1 VGDGRTRAGR
11 QSIELGPGRE
21 FDAIRQMVA
30 RWGDRAHGLGDD
42 AATIELPRGDSLVVS
57 VDSAV
62 EDVHFRR
69 GWLTAR
75 EIGHR
80 AAAAALSD
88 LAAMGSAPLGM
99 LVAIALPDAW
109 RPDLL
114 EIADGVGDVAK
125 RWKAPILG
133 GNTTRARE
141 LSITTTVL
149 GSVFEPLRRDEVK
162 PGDRL
167 YVTGRLGAPGA
178 ALRALLA
185 NEEPNAR
192 YRDKFA
198 RPEPRVDEARWLAA
212 MGATAAIDISDGLV
226 ADLGHLAAASGVRIE
241 LDLDHI
247 PCAEGV
253 PSIDAASSGEEF
265 ELIVASPEPL
275 DLEAFVA
282 AFRLPLT
289 PIAHAVSG
297 EPGVEVRRKGRRVAN
312 PGGYDHFST

>member
-1 VGDGRTRAGR
+1 MSDAAPGRKT
-11 QSIELGPGRE
+11 IDLGPGRE
-21 FDAIRQMVA
+21 FDAIRQMLA
-30 RWGDRAHGLGDD
+30 RWADRARGIGDD
-42 AATIELPRGDSLVVS
+42 AATVELPRGDALVAS
-57 VDSAV
+57 VDAAV

-88 LAAMGSAPLGM
+88 LAAMGAAPLGM
-99 LVAIALPDAW
+99 LLAIAIPDAW

-114 EIADGVGDVAK
+114 EIADGVGDVAR

-133 GNTTRARE
+133 GNTTRGRE

-149 GSVFEPLRRDEVK
+149 GSVYGPLQRSGVK

-167 YVTGRLGAPGA
+167 YVTGRLGASA
-178 ALRALLA
+178 ASLSALLA
-185 NEEPNAR
+185 NAEPDPR
-192 YRDKFA
+192 HREKFA
-198 RPEPRVDEARWLAA
+198 RPEPRIDEARWLAA
-212 MGATAAIDISDGLV
+212 MGATAAIDVSDGLV

-247 PCAEGV
+247 PVAHGV
-253 PSIDAASSGEEF
+253 SPTDAASSGEEY
-265 ELIVASPEPL
+265 ELIVSAREPL

-289 PIAHAVSG
+289 PIAHAIEGDPS
-297 EPGVEVRRKGRRVAN
+297 VEVRRKGRRVAN

>member
-1 VGDGRTRAGR
+1 M
-11 QSIELGPGRE
+11 I
-21 FDAIRQMVA
+21 A
-30 RWGDRAHGLGDD
+30 RWGDRARGIGDD
-42 AATIELPRGDSLVVS
+42 AATLELPRGDALVAS

-88 LAAMGSAPLGM
+88 LAAMGAAPVGM
-99 LVAIALPDAW
+99 LVAIAIPDAW

-114 EIADGVGDVAK
+114 DIADGVGDVAE

-133 GNTTRARE
+133 GNTTRGRE

-149 GSVFEPLRRDEVK
+149 GSVYRPLRRDGVR

-167 YVTGRLGAPGA
+167 YVTGRLGASGA
-178 ALRALLA
+178 SLAALLA
-185 NEEPNAR
+185 NTEPDPR
-192 YRDKFA
+192 HRDKFA
-198 RPEPRVDEARWLAA
+198 RPEPRVEEASWLAA
-212 MGATAAIDISDGLV
+212 MGATGAIDISDGLV

-247 PCAEGV
+247 PVALGV
-253 PSIDAASSGEEF
+253 SSKDAAASGEEY
-265 ELIVASPEPL
+265 EVVVSTHAPL
-275 DLEAFVA
+275 DLEAFFA

-289 PIAHAVSG
+289 PIAHAIAG
-297 EPGVEVRRKGRRVAN
+297 DPGVEVRRKGRRVAN
-312 PGGYDHFST
+312 PGGHDHLST

>member
-1 VGDGRTRAGR
+1 MSDADVARGSVA
-11 QSIELGPGRE
+11 LGPGRE

-30 RWGDRAHGLGDD
+30 RWGDRAVGIGDD
-42 AATIELPRGDSLVVS
+42 AAVVDLPRGDALVVS

-69 GWLTAR
+69 GWLTAW
-75 EIGHR
+75 EIGYR

-88 LAAMGSAPLGM
+88 LAAMGASPVGM
-99 LVAIALPDAW
+99 LVAITIPDAW
-109 RPDLL
+109 RPDLF
-114 EIADGVGDVAK
+114 EVAQGVGEVAG

-133 GNTTRARE
+133 GNMTRGRE

-149 GSVFEPLRRDEVK
+149 GSVYGPLTRDAVK
-162 PGDRL
+162 PGHRL
-167 YVTGRLGAPGA
+167 YVTGRLGASGA
-178 ALRALLA
+178 TLRALLA
-185 NEEPNAR
+185 NAEPDPR
-192 YRDKFA
+192 HREKFA
-198 RPEPRVDEARWLAA
+198 RPQPRVVEARWLAGE
-212 MGATAAIDISDGLV
+212 GAVAAIDVSDGLV

-247 PCAEGV
+247 PAADGV
-253 PSIDAASSGEEF
+253 TPKDAAGSGEEY
-265 ELIVASPEPL
+265 ELIVSAPEAL

-289 PIAHAVSG
+289 PIAHAVAG
-297 EPGVEVRRKGRRVAN
+297 EPGVDVRRKGRRVAN

>member
-1 VGDGRTRAGR
+1 MSDADAAHDSV
-11 QSIELGPGRE
+11 QLGPGRE
-21 FDAIRQMVA
+21 FDAIRQMVV
-30 RWGDRAHGLGDD
+30 RWNDRARGIGDD
-42 AATIELPRGDSLVVS
+42 AAVVDLPRGDSLVAS
-57 VDSAV
+57 VDSVV

-75 EIGHR
+75 EIGYR

-88 LAAMGSAPLGM
+88 LAAMGAAPVGM
-99 LVAIALPDAW
+99 LVAIAIPDSW

-114 EIADGVGDVAK
+114 QIADGVGDVAA

-133 GNTTRARE
+133 GNTTRGRE

-149 GSVFEPLRRDEVK
+149 GSVYGPLRRDGVK

-167 YVTGRLGAPGA
+167 YVTGRLGASGA
-178 ALRALLA
+178 SLRALLA
-185 NEEPNAR
+185 NAEPNPQHR
-192 YRDKFA
+192 EKFA
-198 RPEPRVDEARWLAA
+198 RPQPRVEEARWLAA
-212 MGATAAIDISDGLV
+212 MGATAAIDVSDGLV

-247 PCAEGV
+247 PVAEGV
-253 PSIDAASSGEEF
+253 APKDAAASGEEY
-265 ELIVASPEPL
+265 ELVVSTPEPL

-289 PIAHAVSG
+289 PIAHAVAG
-297 EPGVEVRRKGRRVAN
+297 DPGVEVRRKGRRVAN
-312 PGGYDHFST
+312 PGGHDHFSS

>member
-1 VGDGRTRAGR
+1 M
-11 QSIELGPGRE
+11 I
-21 FDAIRQMVA
+21 A
-30 RWGDRAHGLGDD
+30 RWGDRALGIGDD
-42 AATIELPRGDSLVVS
+42 AATLELPRGDALVAS

-88 LAAMGSAPLGM
+88 LAAMGAAPVGM
-99 LVAIALPDAW
+99 LVAIAIPDAW

-114 EIADGVGDVAK
+114 EIADGVGDVAH

-149 GSVFEPLRRDEVK
+149 GTVYSPLRRDAVR

-167 YVTGRLGAPGA
+167 YVTGRLGASAA
-178 ALRALLA
+178 ALAALLA
-185 NEEPNAR
+185 NAEPDPR
-192 YRDKFA
+192 HRDKFA
-198 RPEPRVDEARWLAA
+198 RPEPRVEEARWLAA
-212 MGATAAIDISDGLV
+212 MGATGAIDVSDGLI

-241 LDLDHI
+241 LDLEHI
-247 PCAEGV
+247 PVAPGA
-253 PSIDAASSGEEF
+253 SSKDAAASGEEY
-265 ELIVASPEPL
+265 EVVVSTHRPI
-275 DLEAFVA
+275 DLEAFFA

-289 PIAHAVSG
+289 PIAHAIAG
-297 EPGVEVRRKGRRVAN
+297 DPGVEVRHKGRRVAN
-312 PGGYDHFST
+312 PGGHDHFST

>member
-1 VGDGRTRAGR
+1 MSDAAPGRKT
-11 QSIELGPGRE
+11 IDLGPGRE
-21 FDAIRQMVA
+21 FDAIRQMLA
-30 RWGDRAHGLGDD
+30 RWADRARGIGDD
-42 AATIELPRGDSLVVS
+42 AATVELPRGDALVAS
-57 VDSAV
+57 VDAAV

-88 LAAMGSAPLGM
+88 LAAMGAAPLGM
-99 LVAIALPDAW
+99 LLAIAIPDAW

-114 EIADGVGDVAK
+114 EIADGVGDVAR

-133 GNTTRARE
+133 GNTTRGRE

-149 GSVFEPLRRDEVK
+149 GSVYGPLQRSGVK

-167 YVTGRLGAPGA
+167 YVTGRLGASA
-178 ALRALLA
+178 ASLRALLA
-185 NEEPNAR
+185 NAEPDPR
-192 YRDKFA
+192 HREKFA
-198 RPEPRVDEARWLAA
+198 RPEPRIDEARWLAA
-212 MGATAAIDISDGLV
+212 MGATAAIDVSDGLV

-247 PCAEGV
+247 PVAHGV
-253 PSIDAASSGEEF
+253 SPIDAASSGEEY
-265 ELIVASPEPL
+265 ELIVSAREPL

-289 PIAHAVSG
+289 PIAHAIEGDPS
-297 EPGVEVRRKGRRVAN
+297 VEVRRKGRRVAN

>member
-1 VGDGRTRAGR
+1 VSDADAARDSV
-11 QSIELGPGRE
+11 QLGPGRE
-21 FDAIRQMVA
+21 FDAIRQMVV
-30 RWGDRAHGLGDD
+30 RWNDRARGIGDD
-42 AATIELPRGDSLVVS
+42 AAVVDLPRGDSLVAS

-75 EIGHR
+75 EIGYR

-88 LAAMGSAPLGM
+88 LAAMGAAPVGM
-99 LVAIALPDAW
+99 LIAIAIPDSW

-114 EIADGVGDVAK
+114 EIADGVGDVAA

-133 GNTTRARE
+133 GNTSRGRE

-149 GSVFEPLRRDEVK
+149 GSVYGPLRRDGVK

-167 YVTGRLGAPGA
+167 YVTGRVGASGA

-185 NEEPNAR
+185 NAEPNPR
-192 YRDKFA
+192 HREKFA
-198 RPEPRVDEARWLAA
+198 RPQPRVEEARWLAA
-212 MGATAAIDISDGLV
+212 MGATAAIDVSDGLV

-247 PCAEGV
+247 PVAEGV
-253 PSIDAASSGEEF
+253 APKDAAASGEEY
-265 ELIVASPEPL
+265 ELVVSTPEPL

-289 PIAHAVSG
+289 PIAHAVAG
-297 EPGVEVRRKGRRVAN
+297 DPGVEIRRKGRRVAN
-312 PGGYDHFST
+312 PGGHDHFSS